1 MTKPNLDSFGGGY
14 VFNERNQLQENSR
27 ILFDLP
33 RRRDSIKGV
42 VFDGEE
48 SQLAKPGRAEAG
60 ISVSRP
66 GRTIYRLQYQ
76 GQ

>member
-60 ISVSRP
+60 VSISGLGGSL
-66 GRTIYRLQYQ
+66 YCLQYQ